1 MARKVSRGFKCV
13 KCGERYR
20 AKDVVTFDTPTGT
33 PPRRFICRDCAEEE
47 GIDFEE
53 AKDKEGE

>member
-1 MARKVSRGFKCV
+1 MEMCV

-20 AKDVVTFDTPTGT
+20 DRDVVTFDTPTGT
-33 PPRRFICRDCAEEE
+33 PPRRFICRVCAEEE

-53 AKDKEGE
+53 AKCKDAE